1 MPFDLNNKMLHVLC
15 QKRKNVKSL
24 SFVQLFPTPW
34 TVAYQAPPSK
44 GCSRQEYWS
53 GLPVPSPVD
62 TLKVPWKSGREGS
75 TLFGKAAGFLLWV
88 KSFIV
93 LMKKRKEIV
102 YGEDKVTPESA

>member
-1 MPFDLNNKMLHVLC
+1 MPFDFNNKMLHVLC

-24 SFVQLFPTPW
+24 SFVRLFPTPW

-44 GCSRQEYWS
+44 GCSRQEYWR

-62 TLKVPWKSGREGS
+62 TLKVLWRSGREGS

-88 KSFIV
+88 RSFIV
-93 LMKKRKEIV
+93 LMKKRGSRYYTER
-102 YGEDKVTPESA
+102 TR